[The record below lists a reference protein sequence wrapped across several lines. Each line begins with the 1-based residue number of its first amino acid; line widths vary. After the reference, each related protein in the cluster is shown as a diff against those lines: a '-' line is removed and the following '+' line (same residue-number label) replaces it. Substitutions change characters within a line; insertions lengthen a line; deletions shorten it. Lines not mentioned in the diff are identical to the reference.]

1 MITLDYIWEQYEAK
15 GYLCGADHD
24 EFSTAARRVAEY
36 HDISLA
42 RFAFLEHG
50 GDEPQVWAPCT
61 KDGKGGW
68 DWIYGLDSESSMY
81 YELPECQKRLGW
93 LLKIMDIP
101 FPGGLLK
108 FPTL

>member
-24 EFSTAARRVAEY
+24 EYSTAARRVAEY
-36 HDISLA
+36 HDICLA

-50 GDEPQVWAPCT
+50 GNDPQVRAPST
-61 KDGKGGW
+61 KDGKSSW

-81 YELPECQKRLGW
+81 YERPECQKRLGW
-93 LLKIMDIP
+93 LLRIMDIP
-101 FPGGLLK
+101 FPSGLLK
-108 FPTL
+108 MPTF

>member
-15 GYLCGADHD
+15 GYLSGVDHD
-24 EFSTAARRVAEY
+24 EYSTAARGIAATQ
-36 HDISLA
+36 DISLA

-50 GDEPQVWAPCT
+50 GDDPQIWAPCT
-61 KDGKGGW
+61 KDGKRGW

-81 YELPECQKRLGW
+81 YERPECQERLGW
-93 LLKIMDIP
+93 LLQILDIP
-101 FPGGLLK
+101 FPDGLLK

>member
-15 GYLCGADHD
+15 GYLCGEDHD
-24 EFSTAARRVAEY
+24 EYSTAAKRIAEY
-36 HDISLA
+36 RGICLA

-50 GDEPQVWAPCT
+50 GDVPQVWAPCT
-61 KDGKGGW
+61 KDGKGCW
-68 DWIYGLDSESSMY
+68 DWIYGLDTESFNY
-81 YELPECQKRLGW
+81 YERPECQKQLGW
-93 LLKIMDIP
+93 LLQIFDIP